1 MAGTGEK
8 MIQVKISNSK
18 WAILGVMDADSGEL
32 TFFIHG
38 VPMKF
43 NTVKEVW
50 NYWETTHDEHGT
62 DVSSHMRYAE
72 TH

>member
-1 MAGTGEK
+1 

-18 WAILGVMDADSGEL
+18 WAILGVMEEDSGEL

-43 NTVKEVW
+43 KTVKEVW
-50 NYWETTHDEHGT
+50 NYWNLTHDEHGT
-62 DVSSHMRYAE
+62 DVSSHLKYAE
-72 TH
+72 RH